1 MRAIWNQK
9 GVGQFSLSPS
19 KGGAS
24 SPAFHLIALVSYR
37 TEMGKESP
45 EPLAPESLTITHRH
59 TFITHSSKSRAWGKL
74 PGEQMVKG

>member
-9 GVGQFSLSPS
+9 GVVQFSLSPS

-24 SPAFHLIALVSYR
+24 SPAFRLIALVSYR
-37 TEMGKESP
+37 TEMGKESS

-59 TFITHSSKSRAWGKL
+59 TFITHSSKSRAWCKL